1 MVKYLHIGVKGV
13 RKCNFYTYFRHC
25 IYSFK
30 ERGWEVQKPHCSH
43 VIYEWYLIAI
53 WRGPQPKGRSVFPS
67 FLSDPRIKDT
77 TGDFILQVNF
87 YQKDSF
93 DNPEASSKSLQGN
106 STRKLLLTEET
117 KISRYVSTA

>member
-67 FLSDPRIKDT
+67 FLSDPRIKDAA
-77 TGDFILQVNF
+77 GDFILQVNF
-87 YQKDSF
+87 FKKIHILIPRKFYTKMHPTYFLEWFPPLNSF
-93 DNPEASSKSLQGN
+93 
-106 STRKLLLTEET
+106 
-117 KISRYVSTA
+117 